1 MSKDTFG
8 MGLVL
13 GALSG
18 AVAAYLFAPK
28 SGKELREELSVKGN
42 EAKRKTIEATDE
54 AVSSTEQWIDEK
66 INEQEQ
72 KTKDYAAKTKDHEA
86 IEVRPKEDVVEESY
100 RNL

>member
-1 MSKDTFG
+1 MSRDTFG

-13 GALSG
+13 GAATG
-18 AVAAYLFAPK
+18 AIAAYLFSPK
-28 SGKELREELSVKGN
+28 SGKELRETLSTKGK

-54 AVSSTEQWIDEK
+54 AVSSTEKWIDEK

-72 KTKDYAAKTKDHEA
+72 RTKEYAEKTKDEKT
-86 IEVRPKEDVVEESY
+86 IEEKPKEDIVEESY